1 MGILS
6 EIQISLYK
14 IKWRKHNK
22 HNGTYPITL
31 FDENAVNVGNMTYG
45 ELYVLKY
52 GEQGKLSI
60 GNFCSIAPQ
69 VAFIL
74 SADHYTNH
82 ISTFPFKVKVLETA
96 EMESI
101 SKGDITIEDDVWI
114 GFGATILSG
123 VTIGQGAVIAAGSV
137 VTKDVPPYAIV
148 GGVPAKDI
156 KYRFPEK
163 MIKELVKINYGKL
176 TNEMI
181 KKQVDDLYTEL
192 NDTDQL
198 NWLPKKEK

>member
-1 MGILS
+1 M
-6 EIQISLYK
+6 
-14 IKWRKHNK
+14 
-22 HNGTYPITL
+22 
-31 FDENAVNVGNMTYG
+31 
-45 ELYVLKY
+45 
-52 GEQGKLSI
+52 
-60 GNFCSIAPQ
+60 
-69 VAFIL
+69 
-74 SADHYTNH
+74 
-82 ISTFPFKVKVLETA
+82 LETA

-148 GGVPAKDI
+148 GGVPAKVI

>member
-6 EIQISLYK
+6 EIRISLYK

-31 FDENAVNVGNMTYG
+31 FDENTVNVGNMTYG

-52 GEQGKLSI
+52 GKQGKLSI

-82 ISTFPFKVKVLETA
+82 ISSFPFKVKMLGAVEL
-96 EMESI
+96 ESI
-101 SKGDITIEDDVWI
+101 SKGDIIVEDDGWI

-148 GGVPAKDI
+148 GGVPAKVI

-163 MIKELVKINYGKL
+163 MIKELLKIDYGKL

>member
-6 EIQISLYK
+6 EIRISLYK

-31 FDENAVNVGNMTYG
+31 FDENTVNVGNMTYG

-52 GEQGKLSI
+52 GKQGKLSI

-82 ISTFPFKVKVLETA
+82 ISSFPFKVKMLGAVEL
-96 EMESI
+96 ESI
-101 SKGDITIEDDVWI
+101 SKGDIIVEDDVWI

-148 GGVPAKDI
+148 GGVPAKVI

-163 MIKELVKINYGKL
+163 MIKELLKIDYGKL